1 MKSIPRPVLSLRALV
16 VLALASSLL
25 LPSAAAHAQQR
36 TRAKSAPTTAQSK
49 NPERARRAAAALL
62 LNETADKA
70 RSFDDLFYRA
80 RIQMLAADAL
90 WPYDSVRARAIFR
103 RAWEAAAASDKAD
116 WEEAARDA
124 SALPGSTPKGTEARD
139 EVLAKAAR
147 RDARLAE
154 SFLRDLAS
162 DRDDASANRKEPSR
176 RTPWRELSSNGAQR
190 LALASALVEAGET
203 RRAAEVAAPLVNE
216 GVSADLMAF
225 IRRLRDQSVSDADA
239 LYLRLLGQAR
249 ADPLTDSNDLL
260 LLSSPFVSPTLLVV
274 VDQFGA
280 LQFRVLPPT
289 KISAAQLA
297 QLTPKT
303 WAAFFNLAASV
314 LSRPLRP
321 NNDSLTMQELVAR
334 FYVTGRLLP
343 FFEDAAAP
351 HSVYAPTLRARQSEL
366 FNELEASRR
375 EQITSQLGVNS
386 LTPSGY
392 VDPLRSQT
400 DALAEATDPAERS
413 SLALSIV
420 QSAVRHKFWDRA
432 RRAAAE
438 IEDARLRQTAL
449 TYIQVYQIKDILHA
463 YQDQKE
469 DDYESVAKFVR
480 GADVPPFAKAWGL
493 AQAATIAARKR
504 DARASQNVSELIN
517 EAESYAGRVAQG
529 TPERVAA
536 YAVITTAA
544 APLDAPRAWELL
556 RETVKAA
563 NEVEDFT
570 GDNIWLSLWADA
582 DSVSGPVEDFE
593 IEAEAFRLD
602 EIFATMAHLDFDKA
616 LAEARAI
623 DGDVPQALVT
633 IMVAKS
639 RIQESEAGSQK
650 K

>member
-1 MKSIPRPVLSLRALV
+1 
-16 VLALASSLL
+16 
-25 LPSAAAHAQQR
+25 
-36 TRAKSAPTTAQSK
+36 
-49 NPERARRAAAALL
+49 
-62 LNETADKA
+62 
-70 RSFDDLFYRA
+70 
-80 RIQMLAADAL
+80 MLAADAL